1 MLLYHRAIQ
10 ALLLPQ
16 PSRIMNYNKAEFQRA
31 FGISN
36 QLPESSVPEI
46 AFAGRSNVG
55 KSSLLN
61 KLFNRKSLARVSS
74 VPGKTITINF
84 YDVDGFKFVDL
95 PGYGYAKI
103 SKQEKDRFAELMEG
117 YFQSGRNI
125 RLVVQ
130 LVDMRH
136 KPSADDYGMISFM
149 QQMDIP
155 FIVVATKADKLK
167 VKEFKRRQEELKK
180 ELDMVDESL
189 IIPFSSQNGQGLDI
203 VKACI
208 EKALD

>member
-1 MLLYHRAIQ
+1 
-10 ALLLPQ
+10 
-16 PSRIMNYNKAEFQRA
+16 MNFNKAEFERA
-31 FGISN
+31 YGISN
-36 QLPESSVPEI
+36 QLPPSNIAEI

-84 YDVDGFKFVDL
+84 YDVDGYKFVDL

-117 YFQSGRNI
+117 YFQTNRNI
-125 RLVVQ
+125 KLVVQ

-136 KPSADDYGMISFM
+136 KPSADDYGMIDFM
-149 QQMDIP
+149 MQMDIP

-167 VKEFKRRQEELKK
+167 VKEFKRRSEELKK
-180 ELDMVDESL
+180 ELDMVDEKL
-189 IIPFSSQNGQGLDI
+189 IIPFSSQNGQGLDC
-203 VKACI
+203 VKSFI
-208 EKALD
+208 ENALR

>member
-1 MLLYHRAIQ
+1 
-10 ALLLPQ
+10 
-16 PSRIMNYNKAEFQRA
+16 MNYNKAEFERA
-31 FGISN
+31 FGISG
-36 QLPESSVPEI
+36 QLPPSEVPEI

-84 YDVDGFKFVDL
+84 YDVDGYKFVDL
-95 PGYGYAKI
+95 PGYGYAKL
-103 SKQEKDRFAELMEG
+103 SKSERDRFGELMEG

-125 RLVVQ
+125 KLVVQ

-136 KPSADDYGMISFM
+136 KPSQDDFGMIDFM

-155 FIVVATKADKLK
+155 FIVVCTKTDKLK
-167 VKEFKRRQEELKK
+167 VKEFKKREKEIKEELS
-180 ELDMVDESL
+180 MVDENL
-189 IIPFSSQNGQGLDI
+189 IIPFSSQSGLGLDT
-203 VKACI
+203 VKMLI
-208 EKALD
+208 EKSLGA